1 MDLTAIAPIIEDI
14 IRQSLYEPVY
24 PFGFANN
31 KGKSNKVA
39 SSNLA
44 RSVQVRTVKKND
56 MTVLQVLMADYAQYV
71 QAGRRP
77 GKGFVPIKPLIQ
89 WIKDRNLKGR
99 NKKGRFITNESFAFG
114 IATNIKKFGI
124 RPSPFLDV
132 AMEKILSDPR
142 IMEIIG
148 DNAYEELINTLEGI

>member
-1 MDLTAIAPIIEDI
+1 MDLEAVAPIIEDI

-44 RSVQVRTVKKND
+44 RSVQVKTVKKKD
-56 MTVLQVLMADYAQYV
+56 LTVLQVLMADYAQYV

-77 GKGFVPIKPLIQ
+77 GKGLVPIKPLIQ

-99 NKKGRFITNESFAFG
+99 NKKGRFITNESFAFA

-124 RPSPFLDV
+124 RPAPFLDV

-142 IMEIIG
+142 ILEIIG

>member
-1 MDLTAIAPIIEDI
+1 
-14 IRQSLYEPVY
+14 
-24 PFGFANN
+24 
-31 KGKSNKVA
+31 
-39 SSNLA
+39 
-44 RSVQVRTVKKND
+44 
-56 MTVLQVLMADYAQYV
+56 MADYAQYV

-99 NKKGRFITNESFAFG
+99 NKKGRFITNESFAFA

-124 RPSPFLDV
+124 RPAPFLDV

-142 IMEIIG
+142 ILEIIG
-148 DNAYEELINTLEGI
+148 DNAYEELINSLEGI